1 MVERDEPGAVV
12 ASLGSDHY
20 IADEETFRHV
30 VLTLRSPE
38 FALEGAEVLD
48 GAGNLMRYRFT
59 ELERNAGLSE
69 ALFHFEAPPGTEV
82 VRP

>member
-1 MVERDEPGAVV
+1 LQLLPR
-12 ASLGSDHY
+12 
-20 IADEETFRHV
+20 ADEETFRYV
-30 VLTLRSPE
+30 VLTLRPPE